1 MNDDDDS
8 DENEDFSPAMHEED
22 LALYSSNE
30 FTTKPPVTEG
40 IFSST
45 FKKTVASQDRYGG
58 NDDYD

>member
-8 DENEDFSPAMHEED
+8 DENEDFSPAMREED

-40 IFSST
+40 IFTST
-45 FKKTVASQDRYGG
+45 LKKTAASQDRYGG